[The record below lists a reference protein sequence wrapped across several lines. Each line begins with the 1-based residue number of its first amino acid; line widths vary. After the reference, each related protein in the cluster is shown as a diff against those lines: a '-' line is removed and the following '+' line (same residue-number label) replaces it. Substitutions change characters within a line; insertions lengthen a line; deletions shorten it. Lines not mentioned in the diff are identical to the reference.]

1 MAKNKNTIG
10 SLIGGL
16 KNMFARPAAQ
26 PNAQPAEKTAADTLN
41 DLINANYESNASL
54 KTSFELLKHVI
65 REKIRGGQWGEAWKN
80 ANVDEVFGI
89 IDAIQAELDKNIPVT
104 QDVSALDSA
113 VRMVIKALEEMGN
126 LLAPAD
132 YSAALDTLLK
142 KISAPRRSVNSRD
155 VQIASLELLL
165 LLNDWNIKI
174 VTKALEETKI
184 KRAETKDLLMAA
196 LARDEDVH
204 QLNATMFRYST
215 DEKTYAA
222 ELQQLEAKEGAI
234 KAELDFL
241 IHHAVILSPEKINE
255 IIDATQKEQDRIR
268 EQSLER
274 IKAEEE
280 RAIRNEV
287 QAKALYEKVIAD
299 LPATTQESRDE
310 SLRLLN
316 TFERDAQAEAAAKT
330 AVQTAA
336 QAAVHSEEASSVSLT
351 EQ

>member
-1 MAKNKNTIG
+1 
-10 SLIGGL
+10 
-16 KNMFARPAAQ
+16 
-26 PNAQPAEKTAADTLN
+26 
-41 DLINANYESNASL
+41 
-54 KTSFELLKHVI
+54 
-65 REKIRGGQWGEAWKN
+65 
-80 ANVDEVFGI
+80 
-89 IDAIQAELDKNIPVT
+89 
-104 QDVSALDSA
+104 
-113 VRMVIKALEEMGN
+113 
-126 LLAPAD
+126 
-132 YSAALDTLLK
+132 
-142 KISAPRRSVNSRD
+142 
-155 VQIASLELLL
+155 
-165 LLNDWNIKI
+165 
-174 VTKALEETKI
+174 
-184 KRAETKDLLMAA
+184 
-196 LARDEDVH
+196 
-204 QLNATMFRYST
+204 MFRYST

>member
-1 MAKNKNTIG
+1 MAKNKNSIG

-26 PNAQPAEKTAADTLN
+26 PTAQPVEKTAADTLN
-41 DLINANYESNASL
+41 DLISANYESSASL
-54 KTSFELLKHVI
+54 KTSLELLKHVI
-65 REKIRGGQWGEAWKN
+65 REKIRGEQWGAAWKN
-80 ANVDEVFGI
+80 ANVDEIFGI
-89 IDAIQAELDKNIPVT
+89 INAIQEELDKNIPVT
-104 QDVSALDSA
+104 QDVKSLDSSI
-113 VRMVIKALEEMGN
+113 RMVIKALEEMGN

-132 YSAALDTLLK
+132 YSAALGTLLK
-142 KISAPRRSVNSRD
+142 KISTPRRSVNSRD

-165 LLNDWNIKI
+165 MLNGWNIKI
-174 VTKALEETKI
+174 VTKALEETKL
-184 KRAETKDLLMAA
+184 KRAETKVRLKYA
-196 LARDEDVH
+196 LDHDEDVH
-204 QLNATMFRYST
+204 QLNAIMYRYST

-255 IIDATQKEQDRIR
+255 IVDEIQKEQDNIR
-268 EQSLER
+268 KQSLER

-280 RAIRNEV
+280 RAIRDE
-287 QAKALYEKVIAD
+287 VIAKGIYEETIAA

-310 SLRLLN
+310 SMRLLN
-316 TFERDAQAEAAAKT
+316 TFDRDAQTEAAAKT
-330 AVQTAA
+330 AQSATQTAA
-336 QAAVHSEEASSVSLT
+336 HSEAAPSVSLT